1 MENEIKVIRGFAVSM
16 GNDYVDFFK
25 NPDSYEVYVTVKFG
39 IWKVAEI
46 SRFPSPADILHGNI
60 IEYTENRHMC
70 SEKDIKEIEEFT
82 INNVINTILK

>member
-1 MENEIKVIRGFAVSM
+1 MANI
-16 GNDYVDFFK
+16 DFFK

-39 IWKVAEI
+39 TWKVAEI
-46 SRFPSPADILHGNI
+46 KRFPSPTDILHGNI
-60 IEYTENRHMC
+60 KYTENKNLC

>member
-1 MENEIKVIRGFAVSM
+1 MANI
-16 GNDYVDFFK
+16 DFFK
-25 NPDSYEVYVTVKFG
+25 NPDSFEVYVTVKFG

-46 SRFPSPADILHGNI
+46 KRFPSPTDILHGNI
-60 IEYTENRHMC
+60 IEYTKNKNLC

>member
-1 MENEIKVIRGFAVSM
+1 MANI
-16 GNDYVDFFK
+16 DFFK

-46 SRFPSPADILHGNI
+46 SRFPSPADK
-60 IEYTENRHMC
+60 YTENRHMC

>member
-1 MENEIKVIRGFAVSM
+1 MANI
-16 GNDYVDFFK
+16 DFFK

-46 SRFPSPADILHGNI
+46 SRFPSPADILHGK
-60 IEYTENRHMC
+60 YTENRHMC